1 MNWVKTLC
9 VVVLSLSSAMAF
21 ADIDIRITKS
31 ANDAQPI
38 AIVPFDSQGAETN
51 VSDVITA
58 DMARTGQFK
67 TLSTARVSPKPKVGQ
82 AVNFPSWTAR
92 GADFLVVGRVSNNGD
107 AYTIAVELYD
117 VNSGQ
122 KMLSKGYSSKKGSL
136 RRTAHYIA
144 DELYETLTGIRGAF
158 NTRIAYVSVNRLG
171 GGKGVYTLN
180 VADSD
185 GYAPKTVVRS
195 SSPLLS
201 PAWSPD
207 GRKLAYV
214 SFRNQSAQIYM
225 MDLNTGTERRISGFE
240 GINGAPSFS
249 PDGQKLAVTLSKSG
263 TPDIYVHNLN
273 SGSWKQITRGRAIDT
288 EPVWSADGQF
298 IYFTS
303 NRSGEVQTYKVPFTG
318 GVPRRVTFKG
328 QYNAGPTLS
337 PDQKKLAVA
346 HEDAKEYHIAVQNL
360 EDNTLSV
367 ITKGAQDES
376 PSFSP
381 NSQMLIY
388 ATKENG
394 RGVLMGVS
402 ADGRSQHRMLSSDG
416 QIREPAWSPYNER

>member
-1 MNWVKTLC
+1 MNWIKTLC
-9 VVVLSLSSAMAF
+9 VAVLSLVSTVAF

-38 AIVPFDSQGAETN
+38 AIVPFTSQVTEAD
-51 VSDVITA
+51 VSEVITS
-58 DMARTGQFK
+58 DMVRTGQFK
-67 TLSTARVSPKPKVGQ
+67 ALSTSGVLPKPAVGQ
-82 AVNFPSWTAR
+82 LVNFTSWTAR
-92 GADFLVVGRVSNNGD
+92 GADFLVVGDVKNASSG
-107 AYTIAVELYD
+107 YTVLVELFD

-122 KMLSKGYSSKKGSL
+122 KMLSKGYSSAKGSL

-144 DELYETLTGIRGAF
+144 DDLYETLTGIRGAF
-158 NTRIAYVSVNRLG
+158 NTRIAYVSVNRQSA
-171 GGKGVYTLN
+171 GKGVYTLN

-185 GYAPKTVVRS
+185 GFAPKRVIRS

-207 GRKLAYV
+207 GSQLAYV

-225 MDLNTGTERRISGFE
+225 VDLNTGDERRISSFE

-263 TPDIYVHNLN
+263 SPDIYVHNLN

-288 EPVWSADGQF
+288 EPTWSVDGSH

-303 NRSGEVQTYKVPFTG
+303 NRSGGVQTYKVSATG
-318 GVPRRVTFKG
+318 GLPRRVTFKG
-328 QYNAGPTLS
+328 KYNAGPTLS
-337 PDQKKLAVA
+337 ADQKKLAVV
-346 HEDAKEYHIAVQNL
+346 HEQSKKYRIAVQNL

-367 ITKGAQDES
+367 ITKGTQDES

-381 NSQMLIY
+381 NGQMLIY
-388 ATKENG
+388 ATKQGG

-402 ADGRSQHRMLSSDG
+402 ADGRSQHRMLSSDE
-416 QIREPAWSPYNER
+416 QIREPAWSPYGAR